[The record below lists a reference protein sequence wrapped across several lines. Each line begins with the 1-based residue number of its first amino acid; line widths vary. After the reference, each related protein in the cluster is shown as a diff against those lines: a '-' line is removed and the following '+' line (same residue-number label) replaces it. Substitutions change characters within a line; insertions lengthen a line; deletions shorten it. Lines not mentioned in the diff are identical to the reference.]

1 MKRSAVLY
9 SVSVLMAMLISVA
22 VPVDAADK
30 PNIVVHHGRRCRHV
44 GTSAPTT
51 GA

>member
-1 MKRSAVLY
+1 MKRSAVFY

-30 PNIVVHHGRRCRHV
+30 PNIVLSWATTSAGS
-44 GTSAPTT
+44 TSAPTT